1 MPGVFRRHTVPT
13 MAAIIDLNRHAGY
26 LHWHF
31 ISLSVPNLIVILVM
45 LIVFVAAILLPFPGH
60 ADGSADRP

>member
-1 MPGVFRRHTVPT
+1 MLGTRRRRNVPT
-13 MAAIIDLNRHAGY
+13 MAAIVDLNGHAGY

-45 LIVFVAAILLPFPGH
+45 LIVFVAAIMLPFPGH
-60 ADGSADRP
+60 TDRSSERP

>member
-1 MPGVFRRHTVPT
+1 
-13 MAAIIDLNRHAGY
+13 MAAIVDLNRHAGY

-60 ADGSADRP
+60 ADSSSDRP